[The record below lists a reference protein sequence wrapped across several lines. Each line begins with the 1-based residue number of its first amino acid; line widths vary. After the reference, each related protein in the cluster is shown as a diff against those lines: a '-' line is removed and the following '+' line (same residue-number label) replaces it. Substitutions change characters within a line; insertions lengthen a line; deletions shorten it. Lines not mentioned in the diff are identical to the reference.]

1 MGQQK
6 QIQQHQKQKQQE
18 QQKQI
23 QQHQQHNNNNCDKV
37 TGDNNYQQQLLNSIR
52 GHRQDSGPLGNYFQH
67 QILNAFQ
74 RSSDSSSINNNNIA
88 AAATATAAAAMTATT
103 TSNNYSTVGNIYPA
117 AFNTSTSTAT
127 AANKLVDG
135 HWGGIYNNSNNRQQ
149 QQQQN
154 PIAPINNT
162 TFTQSIIPPVI
173 PSTAPFAPLTPLQQ
187 REITRQQIEEEA
199 AKAWADVEVGLV
211 ESVYDNSNSNSNS
224 NSNTSTNN
232 NQGNGAGQNQQQ
244 QHYYY

>member
-1 MGQQK
+1 
-6 QIQQHQKQKQQE
+6 
-18 QQKQI
+18 
-23 QQHQQHNNNNCDKV
+23 
-37 TGDNNYQQQLLNSIR
+37 LNSIR
-52 GHRQDSGPLGNYFQH
+52 GHRQDSGPSGDYFQH
-67 QILNAFQ
+67 QILNALQ
-74 RSSDSSSINNNNIA
+74 RSSDSNGINNNNIV

-103 TSNNYSTVGNIYPA
+103 TSNNYSTAGNIYPA
-117 AFNTSTSTAT
+117 AFNTSTGTAT
-127 AANKLVDG
+127 AANKLIDG

-173 PSTAPFAPLTPLQQ
+173 PSAAPFAPLTPLQQ

-211 ESVYDNSNSNSNS
+211 ESVYDNSRS
-224 NSNTSTNN
+224 NN
-232 NQGNGAGQNQQQ
+232 NNNNNWSNGGGQNQQQ